1 MNSVHGW
8 FSDNKGWIEF
18 IVAAVV
24 LWLLKLQRPPTLC
37 ARRLAV
43 ATMSLRRSQTSA
55 KIGQKNFSIHNFVN
69 QHRRDMPV

>member
-24 LWLLKLQRPPTLC
+24 LWLLMMTGI
-37 ARRLAV
+37 
-43 ATMSLRRSQTSA
+43 SLFDLRSV
-55 KIGQKNFSIHNFVN
+55 G
-69 QHRRDMPV
+69 